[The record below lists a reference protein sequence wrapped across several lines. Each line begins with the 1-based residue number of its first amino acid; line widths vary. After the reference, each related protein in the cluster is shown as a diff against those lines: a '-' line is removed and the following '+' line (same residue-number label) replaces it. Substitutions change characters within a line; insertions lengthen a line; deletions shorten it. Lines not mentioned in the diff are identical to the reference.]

1 MNALARIG
9 DALVVLLAHFHPAEP
24 LTAEETKAAPP
35 SEARVR
41 RGYSIMCSRWPLA
54 TLASASIGD
63 LKEMLDRIAKIK
75 AKHRRPVVRPDA
87 MSPSIT
93 SAA

>member
-9 DALVVLLAHFHPAEP
+9 DALVVLLANFHPAEP
-24 LTAEETKAAPP
+24 LTGE
-35 SEARVR
+35 EARA
-41 RGYSIMCSRWPLA
+41 IE
-54 TLASASIGD
+54 D
-63 LKEMLDRIAKIK
+63 LKDTPNRIANIK

-87 MSPSIT
+87 VSPSIT